1 MDTQAQAH
9 KSNDLGSF
17 LINMQKMIRGEERT
31 YDRDGIKG
39 IYVPQT
45 VDQENARYYANKK
58 SRAVI
63 LDLLDDLD

>member
-9 KSNDLGSF
+9 KNDMVNF
-17 LINMQKMIRGEERT
+17 LISMQKLSTGEERS
-31 YDRDGIKG
+31 YERGGIKG
-39 IYVPQT
+39 IYVSQT

-58 SRAVI
+58 SRSVI